1 MTAPAVEADRTISLG
16 GDIRPPATIC
26 AFVYGELFAANLAR
40 SLFRDLRIW
49 PDLAIWDMSKDALI
63 SRSRSKI
70 ATMFLEQ
77 GHGDVLVMADHD
89 IGWEPGG
96 LEHLVRVCRELKAV
110 VGGVFPKRGFGIGV
124 PIRFGDFGSY
134 TIPSDRV
141 VECSAVATGFMA
153 IHRDVLV
160 AMAETLPMVRGGY
173 RPFFMQRITDPE
185 ADLQDGIKRT
195 LGDRISTF
203 LRSWQ
208 VWRRRERAEA
218 RELLEEAARLLSPK
232 PSGIYDDLSEDY
244 DFCEKARALGFR
256 VFADLRPELSHWGA
270 HLYTM
275 SDTQWKPLDDGEPVT
290 ILVRDLNGPIEVPGA
305 FEPIQLF
312 VDENDQKISADLIR
326 GVPWEPDVVQH
337 IAERLRP
344 DDVVVELGAHIG
356 YETVQLAPKARRYIV
371 AEPMPD
377 TFALLKRNLEL
388 HGLAEMVVPFRA
400 AIVGPEQPGPARM
413 FKDTTNTG
421 ASHLLGADS
430 GVAGIEVETHTLADL
445 ADIYGR
451 IDVLKMDI
459 EGAEYMVLDGAAEA
473 LAGCRMIIAEYC
485 EAQLQ
490 RVSGKTGA
498 EFLDLLE
505 SLGFDTSDIERD
517 KLPKGR
523 AYCNIVVERRESE

>member
-49 PDLAIWDMSKDALI
+49 PELAIWDMSRDALI

-141 VECSAVATGFMA
+141 VECSAVATGFIA
-153 IHRDVLV
+153 IHREVLEGI
-160 AMAETLPMVRGGY
+160 AATLPMTISGY
-173 RPFFMQRITDPE
+173 RPFFVQKPYQRE
-185 ADLQDGIKRT
+185 DG
-195 LGDRISTF
+195 L
-203 LRSWQ
+203 W
-208 VWRRRERAEA
+208 
-218 RELLEEAARLLSPK
+218 
-232 PSGIYDDLSEDY
+232 DDLSEDY

-356 YETVQLAPKARRYIV
+356 YETVQLAPKARRYIA

-473 LAGCRMIIAEYC
+473 LKDCRLIVAEYC

-490 RVSGKTGA
+490 RVSGRAGA
-498 EFLDLLE
+498 EFLDLLD
-505 SLGFDTSDIERD
+505 SLGFDLSDIDRAA
-517 KLPKGR
+517 LPKGK
-523 AYCNIVVERRESE
+523 AYCNIAVERRG